1 MGPWWLRRFTDG
13 RKSGCSIRICLVLW
27 EWGVEREMKLQQVV
41 CYRAGNETLGVAL
54 DLEER
59 RKRKN
64 LKLAYLA
71 KASCLAGLLAS
82 LASVVGGLLGNAC
95 WILGL
100 R

>member
-1 MGPWWLRRFTDG
+1 MFGNNVVIIIIG
-13 RKSGCSIRICLVLW
+13 
-27 EWGVEREMKLQQVV
+27 EMKLQQVV

-71 KASCLAGLLAS
+71 KASCLEKKWFMGMM
-82 LASVVGGLLGNAC
+82 
-95 WILGL
+95 I
-100 R
+100 